1 MLECRASGAVVR
13 AALVVAGAALC
24 LGATGFVASA
34 AGASTVSGS
43 TASLSEGVY
52 TGAADPAQIAAFDA
66 TTGTHSTIA
75 ADYLPTDNGWSGMD
89 GRDGSLRWLFA
100 QGWTGTPYT
109 LSLGVPIIPTDSAGH
124 RLGTLAHGAS
134 GAYNAYFVTLA
145 QTLVAA
151 GESNAYLRL
160 GWEFDGGWTA
170 WNATTPTSETN
181 YAAYFRQIVKAMRS
195 VPGERFQFVWN
206 PDAEAFTTQS
216 YNVARAYPGNSYV
229 NVIGLDAYDQAWVTP
244 LTPANAWN
252 ESTLPAL
259 VAAERFATRHDK
271 PLAMDEWGT
280 AIRSDGHGLGD
291 DPLYVSDM
299 IAWMRNPANHVLYEA
314 YFDYDGRG
322 TNSVITDGRFP
333 HSLAAFRSAFNRTD
347 VRTVRTAAVRTEGG
361 GAKAAW
367 FAVAAVV
374 ISGGMG
380 LYWRRRA
387 RRNRRI
393 ANVPRTKY
401 PLADDVMRAP
411 VPEWAEQTRC

>member
-1 MLECRASGAVVR
+1 MLERRASGAVAR
-13 AALVVAGAALC
+13 AAFVVAGVALC
-24 LGATGFVASA
+24 LGATSFVASA
-34 AGASTVSGS
+34 AGGSTVSGS
-43 TASLSEGVY
+43 TVSVGEGVY
-52 TGAADPAQIAAFDA
+52 TGAADPSQIAAFDA

-75 ADYLPTDNGWSGMD
+75 ADYLPTNSGWSGMD
-89 GRDGSLRWLFA
+89 GRGGSLRWLFA

-109 LSLGVPIIPTDSAGH
+109 LSLGVPIIPTNSSGH
-124 RLGTLAHGAS
+124 PLGTLARGAS

-181 YAAYFRQIVKAMRS
+181 FAAYFRQIVKAMRS
-195 VPGERFQFVWN
+195 VPGEKFRFVWN
-206 PDAEAFTTQS
+206 PDAEAFTTRS
-216 YNVARAYPGNSYV
+216 YNVALAYPGNYYV

-259 VAAERFATRHDK
+259 TAGERFATRHDK

-299 IAWMRNPANHVLYEA
+299 IAWIRNPANHVLYEA

-322 TNSVITDGRFP
+322 TNSAITDGRFP
-333 HSLAAFRSAFNRTD
+333 NSLAAFRSAFKRTD
-347 VRTVRTAAVRTEGG
+347 VRTVAAPVRTEAG
-361 GAKAAW
+361 GANAAW
-367 FAVAAVV
+367 FVLAAVS
-374 ISGGMG
+374 ITGGMG
-380 LYWRRRA
+380 WYWRRRV
-387 RRNRRI
+387 RGKRRI
-393 ANVPRTKY
+393 ERVPRRIY
-401 PLADDVMRAP
+401 PPADDVVRAP

>member
-1 MLECRASGAVVR
+1 MSGMLELRASR
-13 AALVVAGAALC
+13 AAARAAFVVAGVVLC
-24 LGATGFVASA
+24 LAATGFVAST
-34 AGASTVSGS
+34 AGGS
-43 TASLSEGVY
+43 PVSLSEGVY
-52 TGAADPAQIAAFDA
+52 TGAADPSQIAAFDA

-75 ADYLPTDNGWSGMD
+75 ADYLPTNSGWSGMD
-89 GRDGSLRWLFA
+89 GRGGSLRWLFA

-124 RLGTLAHGAS
+124 LLGTLARGAT

-145 QTLVAA
+145 KTLVAA
-151 GESNAYLRL
+151 GEPNAYLRL

-181 YAAYFRQIVKAMRS
+181 FAAYFRQIVRAMRS
-195 VPGERFQFVWN
+195 VPGEKFRFVWN

-216 YNVARAYPGNSYV
+216 YNVALAYPGNAYV

-244 LTPANAWN
+244 LTPGNAWN

-259 VAAERFATRHDK
+259 VAGARFAAGHRK

-322 TNSVITDGRFP
+322 TNSAITDGQFP
-333 HSLAAFRSAFNRTD
+333 NSLAAFRSGFKRTA
-347 VRTVRTAAVRTEGG
+347 VRTAAVRTEAGG
-361 GAKAAW
+361 VNAAW
-367 FAVAAVV
+367 LIVAAVV
-374 ISGGMG
+374 ASGGMG
-380 LYWRRRA
+380 LYWRRRV
-387 RRNRRI
+387 RGHGPI
-393 ANVPRTKY
+393 EQVPRKIY
-401 PLADDVMRAP
+401 PPALHDVRTP
-411 VPEWAEQTRC
+411 VPEWAEQTHC

>member
-1 MLECRASGAVVR
+1 MSGMLEGRASR
-13 AALVVAGAALC
+13 AAARAAFVVAGVALC
-24 LGATGFVASA
+24 LAATGFVAST
-34 AGASTVSGS
+34 AGASPV
-43 TASLSEGVY
+43 SLSEGVY

-75 ADYLPTDNGWSGMD
+75 ADYLPTNSGWSGMD
-89 GRDGSLRWLFA
+89 GRGGSLRWLFA

-124 RLGTLAHGAS
+124 RLGTLARGAT

-151 GESNAYLRL
+151 GEPNAYLRL

-181 YAAYFRQIVKAMRS
+181 FAAYFRQIVRAMRS
-195 VPGERFQFVWN
+195 VPGEKFRFVWN

-216 YNVARAYPGNSYV
+216 YNVSLAYPGNAYV

-244 LTPANAWN
+244 LTPGNAWN

-259 VAAERFATRHDK
+259 AAGQRFAAGHGK

-322 TNSVITDGRFP
+322 TNSAITDGQFP
-333 HSLAAFRSAFNRTD
+333 NSLAAFRSGFKRTA
-347 VRTVRTAAVRTEGG
+347 VRTAAVRTEGG
-361 GAKAAW
+361 GVKAGW
-367 FAVAAVV
+367 FLVTAVV
-374 ISGGMG
+374 ATGGIG
-380 LYWRRRA
+380 LCARRRV
-387 RRNRRI
+387 RGGGRIEQVSRRI
-393 ANVPRTKY
+393 Y
-401 PLADDVMRAP
+401 PPAEDAVSPP